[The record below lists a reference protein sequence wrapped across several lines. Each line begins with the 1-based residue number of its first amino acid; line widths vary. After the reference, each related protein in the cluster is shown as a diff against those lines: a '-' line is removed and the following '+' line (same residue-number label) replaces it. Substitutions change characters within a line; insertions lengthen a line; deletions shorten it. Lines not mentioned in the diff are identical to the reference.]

1 MLIPLHICKYLE
13 CLKWYFDAKQTL
25 LPDNHLN
32 KHYFIGAFCL
42 LFICSIPIHVCKTS
56 AVSKALHGDQG
67 SRCSAD
73 LSSLQTFCRYSA
85 DILQTFCRYS
95 AYHLQRICRSSA
107 DLLHI
112 CQQIC
117 SRLKTDLPVSYVP
130 ILKQDR
136 KLFLRRI
143 SSVIFFLPQYLRR
156 GTNMTAMAVY

>member
-13 CLKWYFDAKQTL
+13 CLKWYFDAKQTQL

-73 LSSLQTFCRYSA
+73 LSTLQTFCRYSA
-85 DILQTFCRYS
+85 DD
-95 AYHLQRICRSSA
+95 LQRICGSSA

-112 CQQIC
+112 C
-117 SRLKTDLPVSYVP
+117 
-130 ILKQDR
+130 
-136 KLFLRRI
+136 
-143 SSVIFFLPQYLRR
+143 
-156 GTNMTAMAVY
+156 

>member
-1 MLIPLHICKYLE
+1 MFEMINANSSLHICKYLE

-42 LFICSIPIHVCKTS
+42 LFICSIPIRVCKTS

-95 AYHLQRICRSSA
+95 ADDLQRICGSSA

-112 CQQIC
+112 C
-117 SRLKTDLPVSYVP
+117 
-130 ILKQDR
+130 
-136 KLFLRRI
+136 
-143 SSVIFFLPQYLRR
+143 
-156 GTNMTAMAVY
+156 

>member
-13 CLKWYFDAKQTL
+13 CLKWYFDAKQTQL

-95 AYHLQRICRSSA
+95 ADDLQRICGSSA

-117 SRLKTDLPVSYVP
+117 SRLKTDLPVSYGMS
-130 ILKQDR
+130 ILGKCQ
-136 KLFLRRI
+136 FCI
-143 SSVIFFLPQYLRR
+143 SYIED
-156 GTNMTAMAVY
+156 